1 MTSQQMAGDAEAA
14 GAIAG
19 MREVYGRPLP
29 SIGQWVRGECRG
41 RMFSGEVVEAEPGLV
56 VVKIDDMQIVVP
68 PSAIHRT
75 VGKRS

>member
-1 MTSQQMAGDAEAA
+1 MTTHQMAGDREAA

-19 MREVYGRPLP
+19 MQSIYGRPLP

-41 RMFSGEVVEAEPGLV
+41 RTFSGEVVEAGPALV

-68 PSAIHRT
+68 PSAIED
-75 VGKRS
+75 